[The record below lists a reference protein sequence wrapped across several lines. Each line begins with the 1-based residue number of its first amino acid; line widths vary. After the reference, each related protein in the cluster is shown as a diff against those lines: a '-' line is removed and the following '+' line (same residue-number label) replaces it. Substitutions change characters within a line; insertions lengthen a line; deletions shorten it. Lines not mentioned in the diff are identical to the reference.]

1 MILEENQL
9 LPYSSSELPPG
20 PWLVFA
26 PHPDD
31 ETFGMGGSLLLAS
44 QHGIETH
51 VVFVTDGALGGE
63 GNQEALVKERMKE
76 ASRATAE
83 LQVSEIYF
91 FNESD
96 RGLKLTDKLLDKT
109 ETLLRKIQ
117 PRSIFIP
124 TPMEY
129 HPDHRVT
136 AELGWRCAKRINE
149 FAIDVYSYE
158 ISTLAPIN
166 VLIDV
171 SEVADKKYEVV
182 KMYASQLTQAKYL
195 ALVQA
200 VDTAR
205 TFSLPIDRIAA
216 EGFYKFSDREAT
228 LQEQVERNI
237 PEFFR
242 GIVPSD
248 DDSVDS
254 TTGKLEESATD
265 AAEADTEES
274 EKDQSAERQS
284 AEGQSAEGQLAKDQS
299 KKTGAGF
306 LQRLFRS

>member
-1 MILEENQL
+1 MILEEGQL
-9 LPYSSSELPPG
+9 LPFSSSELPPG

-31 ETFGMGGSLLLAS
+31 ETFGMGGSLLLAAK
-44 QHGIETH
+44 QGIQTH

-63 GNQEALVKERMKE
+63 GNPEALVKERMKE
-76 ASRATAE
+76 ATAATAE
-83 LQVSEIYF
+83 LQVDEIYF
-91 FNESD
+91 FGESD
-96 RGLKLTDKLLDKT
+96 RGLKLTDPLLDKT
-109 ETLLRKIQ
+109 ESLLRKIE

-136 AELGWRCAKRINE
+136 AEVAWQSARRISD
-149 FAIDVYSYE
+149 FPIDVYSYE

-171 SEVADKKYEVV
+171 SEVADKKYDVV

-205 TFSLPIDRIAA
+205 TFSLPIDRVAA
-216 EGFYKFSDREAT
+216 EGFYKFSDRDST
-228 LQEQVERNI
+228 LQEQVLRCV
-237 PEFFR
+237 PRFFQ
-242 GIVPSD
+242 GV
-248 DDSVDS
+248 
-254 TTGKLEESATD
+254 TGT
-265 AAEADTEES
+265 
-274 EKDQSAERQS
+274 
-284 AEGQSAEGQLAKDQS
+284 
-299 KKTGAGF
+299 
-306 LQRLFRS
+306 

>member
-1 MILEENQL
+1 MILNEGQL
-9 LPYSSSELPPG
+9 LPYSNSDLPPG

-31 ETFGMGGSLLLAS
+31 ETFGMGGSLLLAAS
-44 QHGIETH
+44 QGIATH

-63 GNQEALVKERMKE
+63 GNREALVKERMKE
-76 ASRATAE
+76 ATLATAE
-83 LQVSEIYF
+83 LQVDEIYF

-96 RGLKLTDKLLDKT
+96 RGLAMTDKLLHKT
-109 ETLLRKIQ
+109 EGLLRQVQ

-129 HPDHRVT
+129 HPDHRVS
-136 AELGWRCAKRINE
+136 AELGWQAAARISD
-149 FAIDVYSYE
+149 FPIDVYSYE

-166 VLIDV
+166 VLIDI

-205 TFSLPIDRIAA
+205 TFSLPIDRVAA
-216 EGFYKFSDREAT
+216 EGFYKFSDRDLT
-228 LQEQVERNI
+228 LQEQVLRCI
-237 PEFFR
+237 PRFFQ
-242 GIVPSD
+242 GV
-248 DDSVDS
+248 
-254 TTGKLEESATD
+254 
-265 AAEADTEES
+265 
-274 EKDQSAERQS
+274 
-284 AEGQSAEGQLAKDQS
+284 S
-299 KKTGAGF
+299 KA
-306 LQRLFRS
+306 

>member
-1 MILEENQL
+1 MILEESQL
-9 LPYSSSELPPG
+9 LPYTSSELPPG

-44 QHGIETH
+44 NQNIETH

-76 ASRATAE
+76 ATAATAE
-83 LQVSEIYF
+83 LQVDEIYF
-91 FNESD
+91 FGESD
-96 RGLKLTDKLLDKT
+96 RGLRITDQLLDKT
-109 ETLLRKIQ
+109 EALLRQIQ
-117 PRSIFIP
+117 PGSIFIP

-136 AELGWRCAKRINE
+136 AELAWQCAKRIGE
-149 FAIDVYSYE
+149 ITIDVYSYE

-166 VLIDV
+166 MLIDV
-171 SEVADKKYEVV
+171 TEVADKKYDVV

-205 TFSLPIDRIAA
+205 TFSLPIDRVAA
-216 EGFYKFSDREAT
+216 EGFFKFSNQNAT
-228 LQEQVERNI
+228 LQEQIERSI
-237 PEFFR
+237 RGFFQ
-242 GIVPSD
+242 GVN
-248 DDSVDS
+248 
-254 TTGKLEESATD
+254 
-265 AAEADTEES
+265 
-274 EKDQSAERQS
+274 QS
-284 AEGQSAEGQLAKDQS
+284 
-299 KKTGAGF
+299 
-306 LQRLFRS
+306 